1 MESEK
6 KVLSKKEKRKEVFR
20 AIKFTLFSISAGLIE
35 FGSFTLFSLLPGY
48 YKGIYWIPA
57 TASLLLSII
66 WNFTL
71 NRRFTFQSAKN
82 IPVAMLQVLAF
93 YLVFGPI
100 SIWLAQMYL
109 IDTLGWNELLVKG
122 IVMAVNFITEF
133 LYQRLVVFRTTI
145 DTNDIAQKEKEK
157 EEREQQA

>member
-1 MESEK
+1 
-6 KVLSKKEKRKEVFR
+6 
-20 AIKFTLFSISAGLIE
+20 
-35 FGSFTLFSLLPGY
+35 
-48 YKGIYWIPA
+48 
-57 TASLLLSII
+57 
-66 WNFTL
+66 
-71 NRRFTFQSAKN
+71 
-82 IPVAMLQVLAF
+82 MLQVLAF

-157 EEREQQA
+157 EEQEQQA